1 MMIKFSWKK
10 INNKF
15 GWNAQS
21 VIQYFYCKRGIKPQ
35 FYLGPIKKNVIAEA
49 SKPWPTGYCYLVNVD
64 EVLRMAQDPNY
75 LYYYLELASKRDLF
89 DYKMR
94 AVVYLRV
101 QFVPEYLMGLVD
113 MNPMLEIRDD
123 KIYFKYEQR

>member
-1 MMIKFSWKK
+1 MIKFSWKK

-15 GWNAQS
+15 GWNAQN
-21 VIQYFYCKRGIKPQ
+21 VIQYFYCKRAIKPQ
-35 FYLGPIKKNVIAEA
+35 FYLGEKKYNVIREA
-49 SKPWPTGYCYLVNVD
+49 SKPWPEGDCYIINLD
-64 EVLRMAQDPNY
+64 EVLRMAQDPTY
-75 LYYYLELASKRDLF
+75 LYYYLELASKRNLF

-94 AVVYLRV
+94 GVSYLPI

-113 MNPMLEIRDD
+113 INPMLEVKDE

>member
-10 INNKF
+10 INNRF
-15 GWNAQS
+15 GWNAQR
-21 VIQYFYCKRGIKPQ
+21 VIQYFYCKRGIKSQ
-35 FYLGPIKKNVIAEA
+35 FYLGETKYDVIREA
-49 SKPWPTGYCYLVNVD
+49 SKPWPQGDCYIINLD

-75 LYYYLELASKRDLF
+75 LYYYLELASKRSLF

-94 AVVYLRV
+94 GISYLPV

-113 MNPMLEIRDD
+113 TNPMLEVKDD